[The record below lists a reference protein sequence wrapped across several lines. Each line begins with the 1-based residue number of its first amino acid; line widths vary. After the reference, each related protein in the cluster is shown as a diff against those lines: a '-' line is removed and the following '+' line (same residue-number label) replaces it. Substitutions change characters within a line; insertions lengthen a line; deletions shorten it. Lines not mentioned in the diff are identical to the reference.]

1 MNIYLIGMMGS
12 GKSTVGKILGK
23 KMGMP
28 FLDLDHYIEVKSNK
42 SISEIFKND
51 GESHFRELESE
62 ALTHIEKSNVV
73 AACGGGIILSKEN
86 RDKLKSTGKVVLLQA
101 SIPEIAKRLQDAID
115 RPLLQDKERIQE
127 LTKIW
132 NGRKD
137 YYQNTAHITVDANG
151 QTPEKISEQ
160 ILKQVHS

>member
-12 GKSTVGKILGK
+12 GKSTVGKILAK
-23 KMGMP
+23 KMKIP
-28 FLDLDHYIEVKSNK
+28 FVDLDHYIEVKSNK

-51 GESHFRELESE
+51 GESYFRKLESE
-62 ALTHIEKSNVV
+62 ALTHIENSNVV
-73 AACGGGIILSKEN
+73 AACGGGIILSEEN
-86 RDKLKSTGKVVLLQA
+86 RDKLGSTGKVVLIQA

-132 NGRKD
+132 NSRKD

-151 QTPEKISEQ
+151 QTPEEIRED
-160 ILKQVHS
+160 ILKQINS

>member
-1 MNIYLIGMMGS
+1 M
-12 GKSTVGKILGK
+12 
-23 KMGMP
+23 
-28 FLDLDHYIEVKSNK
+28 DLDHYIEVKSNK

-62 ALTHIEKSNVV
+62 ALTHIEKSDVV
-73 AACGGGIILSKEN
+73 AACGRWYNFYPKEN